1 MVIGQPSSSSWVN
14 IVQLIISWECSMR
27 SVLHSS
33 MLLAVVST
41 ALTGCVWVDLNPKGE
56 AVKVLTPAEASRCK
70 RIGHVESN
78 TAADIAGIPRDDES
92 LNNELTRLAR
102 NHAGELGGNG
112 VVAIGKPENGQQSF
126 NVYRCPG
133 ASAR

>member
-1 MVIGQPSSSSWVN
+1 
-14 IVQLIISWECSMR
+14 MR
-27 SVLHSS
+27 FVLQSS
-33 MLLAVVST
+33 MLFVFVSV
-41 ALTGCVWVDLNPKGE
+41 ALSGCVWVDLNPKGE
-56 AVKVLTPAEASRCK
+56 EVKVLTPAEASRCK

-78 TAADIAGIPRDDES
+78 TAAEIAGIPRDDES

-112 VVAIGKPENGQQSF
+112 VVAIGKPKEGQQSF

-133 ASAR
+133 ASTR

>member
-1 MVIGQPSSSSWVN
+1 MLFTLLSMVLS
-14 IVQLIISWECSMR
+14 
-27 SVLHSS
+27 
-33 MLLAVVST
+33 
-41 ALTGCVWVDLNPKGE
+41 GCVWVDLNPKGE
-56 AVKVLTPAEASRCK
+56 EVKVLTPAEASRCK

-112 VVAIGKPENGQQSF
+112 VVAIGTPKNGQQSF
-126 NVYRCPG
+126 NVFRCPS
-133 ASAR
+133 SATR